1 MYTSNFAVNILYLYR
16 ITLIGFIQRK
26 SVFTNYMAWS
36 VNNTL
41 YIFGSETAVLFD
53 SSILLMN
60 IFYSMNTDNSHVIMP
75 FFVCSL
81 YHCILIGTGDKV
93 LTWHFMDLIKP
104 ISSLVCY
111 YLWLEWFIC
120 HQKRIDYNKQRR
132 RFLDDMGSV
141 TIFPFDWR

>member
-1 MYTSNFAVNILYLYR
+1 
-16 ITLIGFIQRK
+16 
-26 SVFTNYMAWS
+26 MAWR

-120 HQKRIDYNKQRR
+120 HQKRIDYNSYDVW
-132 RFLDDMGSV
+132 FLRYRVKCVKGQCTFQNRYTGVEIPTCSPMNVWSLTSWDH
-141 TIFPFDWR
+141 